1 MSDGKCLWVHH
12 GGASRGIKQ
21 RFELRH
27 SWTGEA
33 VALEV
38 AVEGVRCIEALDI
51 FMRCEVTAINKQ
63 LSVNEGDVVLV
74 SRSCKSRGR
83 KKLSEYKL

>member
-12 GGASRGIKQ
+12 GGASRGIEQ

-51 FMRCEVTAINKQ
+51 FMMWEVTAINKQ
-63 LSVNEGDVVLV
+63 LSVNDGDAVLV